1 MPEEKPGS
9 DPDLLP
15 VLWSSPPKV
24 WETGESPDQTRVPGT
39 RRLWGAGVL
48 AVAVL
53 IGSVTAI
60 ALQEPHTENA
70 ARERTGRTT
79 TADEPIVPTVAPTAP
94 DGKSGL
100 SSPQPAASKSSAS
113 SDSEQGGAK
122 AEPEPEPSKSKS
134 GTPSKQP
141 PSSSKPSTTSWKS
154 VRSVNYPDR
163 YWHLRSGVIRLD
175 QVSSGS
181 GSETREDSSFKVVS
195 GLADS
200 SCYSFRMEDGRYAR
214 HQNFVLRVDRND
226 GSRLF
231 KQDATFCPRRS
242 FSSDAMMLES
252 VNYPGRFL
260 RHKDFVV
267 RLEPMQ
273 NSRLYWADTAF
284 QLVKGLALA

>member
-1 MPEEKPGS
+1 M
-9 DPDLLP
+9 
-15 VLWSSPPKV
+15 
-24 WETGESPDQTRVPGT
+24 
-39 RRLWGAGVL
+39 L

-79 TADEPIVPTVAPTAP
+79 TADEPIVPTVAATAP

-100 SSPQPAASKSSAS
+100 SSPQPASSKSSAV
-113 SDSEQGGAK
+113 SDSQQGGAK
-122 AEPEPEPSKSKS
+122 AEPEPDPSTSKSA
-134 GTPSKQP
+134 SKAPGKKP
-141 PSSSKPSTTSWKS
+141 PSSKPSTTSWKS

-175 QVSSGS
+175 RVSSGS

-214 HQNFVLRVDRND
+214 HRNFVLRVDRND

-231 KQDATFCPRRS
+231 EQDATFCPRRS
-242 FSSDAMMLES
+242 FSSDAIMLES

-260 RHKDFVV
+260 RHQDFVV
-267 RLEPMQ
+267 RLEPME

-284 QLVKGLALA
+284 QLVKGLA